1 MAKQK
6 KPPKERVKKQTSER
20 PKSQIPRKLPSPH
33 LREEETKSHSDF
45 DSVHGIGELIGLVK
59 LRAVEIKG
67 ALPREPKTLNDLL
80 THFTTATDEA
90 HGLADEAVFLI
101 WNAHGTKADLK
112 AEIGTYQISSASG
125 MDVMDLIDDL
135 ERNQKAVAKLINWI
149 GPEFPV
155 ANL

>member
-6 KPPKERVKKQTSER
+6 KPPKKRVKKQTSER
-20 PKSQIPRKLPSPH
+20 RKNQIPRKQPSPH
-33 LREEETKSHSDF
+33 LRDAETKSHSDF
-45 DSVHGIGELIGLVK
+45 DSEHGIGELIGLVK

-67 ALPREPKTLNDLL
+67 ALLREPKTLNDLL
-80 THFTTATDEA
+80 THFTTAADEA

-101 WNAHGTKADLK
+101 WNDHGTKADLK

-125 MDVMDLIDDL
+125 MGVMDLIDDL
-135 ERNQKAVAKLINWI
+135 ERNQKAVEKLFNWI
-149 GPEFPV
+149 GSEFPI